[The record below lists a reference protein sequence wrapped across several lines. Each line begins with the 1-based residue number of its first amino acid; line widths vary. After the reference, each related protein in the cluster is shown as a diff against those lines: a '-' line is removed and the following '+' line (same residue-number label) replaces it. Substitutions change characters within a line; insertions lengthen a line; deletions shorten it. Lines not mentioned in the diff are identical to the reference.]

1 MNSPLQENRS
11 LIWKNSLFVSFS
23 TAIRLFTN
31 FLIVVGIARL
41 YGPEEFGQFSIA
53 FTIANLCLI
62 VADFGFDVLI
72 PVEIAKNRDQ
82 AVQIGKK
89 YFSMK
94 VILSAISSIIMI
106 VIPFL
111 NSFSEK
117 SSVLIYS
124 LTLYVVFTSFTTF
137 FYAIFR
143 GFEKFEYETKI
154 SFITNSV
161 LLITLGIFG
170 ILKTSIF
177 QMMFVFV
184 ASRFIGVILCVIKTT
199 SLVGSNILEF
209 DFTGGKRIINQVLIY
224 GFYFL
229 FGNLFFQID
238 TIIIGIFKGDHAVG
252 IYQSAFKIMLLLLL
266 IPDIARNS
274 VLPVLSRL
282 YVENREKW
290 KNMSLIFIKV
300 ILFIAFPVV
309 LTIFY
314 LSETIISLVY
324 GYNFKDAVPILK
336 IFSIVVLLRYV
347 GEPFVLLLI
356 TSNRQKLMTII
367 TIAATVLSFTLNY
380 FIVQKYSLIAVAF
393 VSLTVNLLVVIGY
406 ALCSDKYFFNR
417 LLDSRVKL
425 VILFV
430 MVQVFILWF
439 FQAQLT
445 LLLITIII
453 YIPFTFFVGFS
464 NEDRELIIFNFI
476 PKKLWI

>member
-1 MNSPLQENRS
+1 MQAKRS
-11 LIWKNSLFVSFS
+11 SIWKNSIFISFS

-31 FLIVVGIARL
+31 FLIFVGVARL

-72 PVEIAKNRDQ
+72 PTEIAKNISQ

-94 VILSAISSIIMI
+94 IILVVISSIIMI
-106 VIPFL
+106 SIPFVT
-111 NSFSEK
+111 SFSEK
-117 SSVLIYS
+117 SRLLIFI

-137 FYAIFR
+137 FYTIFR

-154 SFITNSV
+154 SFITNAV
-161 LLITLGIFG
+161 LLVTLAVFGIF
-170 ILKTSIF
+170 KTPIV

-184 ASRFIGVILCVIKTT
+184 AARFIGVILCVIKTT

-209 DFTGGKRIINQVLIY
+209 DFTGGKKIINQVLIY

-238 TIIIGIFKGDHAVG
+238 TILLGIYKGDHAVG
-252 IYQSAFKIMLLLLL
+252 IYQSAFKIMLLVLL

-282 YVENREKW
+282 FVENSEKW
-290 KNMSLIFIKV
+290 KSMLLIFIKL
-300 ILFIAFPVV
+300 ILFSAIPIA

-314 LSETIISLVY
+314 FSEKIISLVY
-324 GYNFKDAVPILK
+324 GYNLFKDAVPILK
-336 IFSIVVLLRYV
+336 IFSIVVLLRYF

-356 TSNRQKLMTII
+356 TSNRQKIIAFI
-367 TIAATVLSFTLNY
+367 TIVATVLSFTLNY
-380 FIVQKYSLIAVAF
+380 YVVQKFNLNTVAF
-393 VSLTVNLLVVIGY
+393 VSLTVNLLVVISY
-406 ALCSDKYFFNR
+406 VWCSDKHFIYQLFDLRMVFI
-417 LLDSRVKL
+417 
-425 VILFV
+425 ILFV
-430 MVQVFILWF
+430 MMQVLIMWF
-439 FQAQLT
+439 FQTQLL

-453 YIPFTFFVGFS
+453 YFPITYFVGFS
-464 NEDRELIIFNFI
+464 NEDRELILFNFI
-476 PKKLWI
+476 PKKLRV